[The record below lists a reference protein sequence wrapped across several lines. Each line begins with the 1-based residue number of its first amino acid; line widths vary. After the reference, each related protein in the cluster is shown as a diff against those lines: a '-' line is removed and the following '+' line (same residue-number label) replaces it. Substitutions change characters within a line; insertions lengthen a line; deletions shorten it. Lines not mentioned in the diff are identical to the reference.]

1 MPAMDYIAGNLIF
14 IGLMGAGKTTIGKC
28 LAQRLGWQF
37 YDSDQEVVKRTGV
50 PISTIFEL
58 EGEASFREREHA
70 VIEDLSALKRCVIA
84 TGGGAI
90 LQPANRQL
98 LKASGTVIYLST
110 SIDCLLSRTSQD
122 KSRPLLQVDDP
133 RAKLQQLF
141 EVRDPLYREI
151 ADVIIETN
159 TQPISAVVFQLIQKL
174 NLYEATDSDC

>member
-28 LAQRLGWQF
+28 LAHRLGWQF
-37 YDSDQEVVKRTGV
+37 YDSDQEVVKRSGV

-70 VIEDLSALKRCVIA
+70 VIEDLSAMNRCVIA

-90 LQPANRQL
+90 LQPANRDL

-110 SIDCLLSRTSQD
+110 NIDCILSRTAQD
-122 KSRPLLQVDDP
+122 KSRPLLQVANP
-133 RAKLQQLF
+133 RAQLEKLFQ
-141 EVRDPLYREI
+141 VRDPLYRDI
-151 ADVIIETN
+151 ADVIIETH
-159 TQPISAVVFQLIQKL
+159 TQPISAVVSQLIQQMK
-174 NLYEATDSDC
+174 LYEATDSDC

>member
-70 VIEDLSALKRCVIA
+70 VISDLSQLKHCVIA

-90 LQPANRQL
+90 LRHENRQL
-98 LKASGTVIYLST
+98 LQQSGTVIYLST
-110 SIDCLLSRTSQD
+110 SVDCILKRTAQD
-122 KSRPLLQVDDP
+122 KSRPLLQVDNP
-133 RAKLQQLF
+133 RERLEKLFQ
-141 EVRDPLYREI
+141 ERDPLYRDI
-151 ADVIIETN
+151 ADHIVETHSQAIP
-159 TQPISAVVFQLIQKL
+159 TVVNQLIQQL
-174 NLYEATDSDC
+174 NLYEPSDTDC

>member
-70 VIEDLSALKRCVIA
+70 VISDLSQLKHCVIA

-90 LQPANRQL
+90 LRHENRQL
-98 LKASGTVIYLST
+98 LQQSGTVIYLST
-110 SIDCLLSRTSQD
+110 SVDCILKRTAKTNHGLYCKWTTHVSVWRSSF
-122 KSRPLLQVDDP
+122 KSVTHSTVTLPITSLKPTVKPYP
-133 RAKLQQLF
+133 RWL
-141 EVRDPLYREI
+141 
-151 ADVIIETN
+151 TN
-159 TQPISAVVFQLIQKL
+159 
-174 NLYEATDSDC
+174 

>member
-37 YDSDQEVVKRTGV
+37 YDSDQEIVKRSGV

-70 VIEDLSALKRCVIA
+70 VIQDLSAMKRCVIA

-90 LQPANRQL
+90 LQAANREL
-98 LKASGTVIYLST
+98 LQASGTVIYLST
-110 SIDCLLSRTSQD
+110 SIDCILKRTSQD
-122 KSRPLLQVDDP
+122 KSRPLLQVENP
-133 RAKLQQLF
+133 REQLEKLFQL
-141 EVRDPLYREI
+141 RDPLYHEI
-151 ADVIIETN
+151 ADVIIETH
-159 TQPISAVVFQLIQKL
+159 TQPISAVVSQLIQQLK
-174 NLYEATDSDC
+174 LYEATDSDC